1 MVVGMSAVRWGSNL
15 GFRLC
20 FLFYFL
26 CFLLYFFFFGFR
38 NLFLFNCFFYIF
50 GRFFNFDQSF
60 FLFSFRFLLGF
71 FNFLFF
77 FYYLGYFFFSLT
89 IFACVCLSVFSNIFL
104 TWVASLTELI
114 GFFGND
120 LFGFLV
126 DISLYFCRCVFDS
139 LVLLLFKVVYFR
151 LNLLLRFFGIRFQ
164 FINKSIFILFYH
176 LVRSL
181 IYLLGFFVFCFSSL
195 PWFDL
200 ASSCK
205 FLFLSKR
212 SKVRLKVK
220 ISYRAVLAGSGL
232 GQHVLSNAF
241 LQERMVLDGGGLG
254 SKAKGN

>member
-1 MVVGMSAVRWGSNL
+1 MVVVGMSAVRWGSNL

-26 CFLLYFFFFGFR
+26 CFLLYFFFFVFGR
-38 NLFLFNCFFYIF
+38 LFLFNCFFYIF
-50 GRFFNFDQSF
+50 GRFFNFYQSF

-77 FYYLGYFFFSLT
+77 FDYLGYFFFSLS
-89 IFACVCLSVFSNIFL
+89 ISACVCLSVFSNISL
-104 TWVASLTELI
+104 SWIASLAELI

-139 LVLLLFKVVYFR
+139 LVLLLFKVVHFR

-164 FINKSIFILFYH
+164 FINKPFFILFNH

-181 IYLLGFFVFCFSSL
+181 IYLLGFFVFCFRTPS
-195 PWFDL
+195 WFDL
-200 ASSCK
+200 AGSCK
-205 FLFLSKR
+205 FWFLSKR
-212 SKVRLKVK
+212 AKVRLKVR
-220 ISYRAVLAGSGL
+220 I
-232 GQHVLSNAF
+232 
-241 LQERMVLDGGGLG
+241 
-254 SKAKGN
+254 